1 MALLTSASK
10 LLIAQALVR
19 ISAGM
24 VGILLNSC
32 CREKSNDL
40 PLSLRF
46 VVRIDDENSN
56 AHDVAESEQLA
67 GETMLRL

>member
-1 MALLTSASK
+1 
-10 LLIAQALVR
+10 
-19 ISAGM
+19 M